1 MANRK
6 RAILLSLGLL
16 ACAEAPPQE
25 SPPVMLGRV
34 GETEISARDFTLA
47 LAKLP
52 TGIRAK
58 TLDDWR
64 RQFQVLVDKELLLF
78 EARAQDLDR
87 TVAATVA
94 TWERNQLV
102 EELLAREMG
111 EALVWTEAELA
122 AFFSDSN
129 AGREIRLSRLMLVD
143 KTRALEALKKA
154 QSGTDFAALAATYGR
169 TNWSESG
176 WLNALNA
183 GDARLAALFLLEVGA
198 VELIEADGQFLVLGI
213 AAERQVQ
220 LVDRRPLVEA
230 ALEQRKK
237 QRANLAYLEHLTGKY
252 AVRLD
257 TSALRQVVVG
267 QSQPGLRLVSS
278 TLGDWSL
285 NDYNQALGR
294 LRAGT
299 EPLPADVTALGFK
312 VTRAFVADRLL
323 REEATHHGLYPEL
336 ETRRE
341 KLRQQKLIKALW
353 DREIFAK
360 IQIDPAELS
369 AFYETNKERYADL
382 GENKAALQNQVVQ
395 DLRDAKAA
403 PLFDRYIEQLRQK
416 HASIVSI
423 EEELLGEFVSR
434 RRQAASP
441 VDL

>member
-1 MANRK
+1 MADWK
-6 RAILLSLGLL
+6 RAALLSLGVL

-25 SPPVMLGRV
+25 RPPAVLGWV

-47 LAKLP
+47 LEKLP
-52 TGIRAK
+52 AGTQAK

-64 RQFQVLVDKELLLF
+64 RQFQVLIDKELLLF

-87 TVAATVA
+87 VVAAAVA
-94 TWERNQLV
+94 AWERNQLV
-102 EELLAREMG
+102 EKLLAREMG

-122 AFFSDSN
+122 AFFTESG
-129 AGREIRLSRLMLVD
+129 AGREIRLNRLMLAD
-143 KTRALEALKKA
+143 KTRALEALQQA
-154 QSGTDFAALAATYGR
+154 QNGTDFAALAETYGR
-169 TNWSESG
+169 ANWSESG

-213 AAERQVQ
+213 TAERQVQ
-220 LVDRRPLVEA
+220 LLDRRPLVEA
-230 ALEQRKK
+230 ALGQRKK
-237 QRANLAYLEHLTGKY
+237 QQANLAYLEHLTGKY

-257 TSALRQVVVG
+257 TTALRQVVSG
-267 QSQPGLRLVSS
+267 RSQSGLRLVSS

-285 NDYNQALGR
+285 DDYSQALVR
-294 LRAGT
+294 LGAGA
-299 EPLPADVTALGFK
+299 EQLPSDVTALGFK

-323 REEATHHGLYPEL
+323 VEEATHHGLYPEL

-341 KLRQQKLIKALW
+341 KLRAQKLIEALW

-360 IQIDPAELS
+360 IQIDPTELS
-369 AFYETNKERYADL
+369 AFYEANKERYASL
-382 GENKAALQNQVVQ
+382 GKNSAALQNQVVQ

-416 HASIVSI
+416 HASIVAI
-423 EEELLGEFVSR
+423 EEESLGEFVSR